1 MRYWLIAEPA
11 RGTSVRVDVPA
22 GTDPEDALLKHVTE
36 TDPDLAAE
44 FNAAVVGYATL
55 ELADFLRDETG
66 DSVQL
71 VEE

>member
-1 MRYWLIAEPA
+1 MRYWLITEPA
-11 RGTSVRVDVPA
+11 RGTSVRVDVPE
-22 GTDPEDALLKHVTE
+22 GTEPEDALLQHVTD
-36 TDPDLAAE
+36 TNPDLAAS

-55 ELADFLRDETG
+55 ELAEFLRDETG